1 MERLSGPLLE
11 AARPRVEFDQD
22 WDDVLAR
29 ARPARRPLRR
39 AALVAACAAV
49 LAAGAAAASSPG
61 LRGGLL
67 SIFDLARTADPAP
80 TWKLAGP
87 HIRATGALGSAARLT
102 HVDPA
107 TIRRIASGGS
117 GYRRLTLVGGLGPD
131 REPWLAQVGPG
142 WASDFFPLFGALTEV
157 DRPVWHTRTAH
168 GWDGWQFPMYGRSD
182 SHRALF
188 DYVAFGGSHPGAV
201 DWATLVGFARSDVAR
216 VVVATRAGGRRAL
229 VVGRRGAY
237 AYAAV
242 RPSALPRSLTAYDAT
257 GHVVGRDTVSLPTAS

>member
-11 AARPRVEFDQD
+11 AARPRVEFAQD

-29 ARPARRPLRR
+29 ARPTRRSVRH
-39 AALVAACAAV
+39 AALVGACAAV

-87 HIRATGALGSAARLT
+87 RIRATGPLGAAARLT
-102 HVDPA
+102 HVDPD
-107 TIRRIASGGS
+107 TIREIAAGGA

-131 REPWLAQVGPG
+131 RDPWLAQVGPG
-142 WASDFFPLFGALTEV
+142 WASDFFPLFGALAEV
-157 DRPVWHTRTAH
+157 DRPVRHTRTAH
-168 GWDGWQFPMYGRSD
+168 GWDGWQFPMYGRAD

-188 DYVAFGGSHPGAV
+188 DYAAFGGSRPGTIE
-201 DWATLVGFARSDVAR
+201 WATLVGFARSDVAR
-216 VVVATRAGGRRAL
+216 VVVGTRAGARRAL
-229 VVGRRGAY
+229 AIGKRGAY

-242 RPSALPRSLTAYDAT
+242 HAPDLPRTLTAYDAG
-257 GHVVGRDTVSLPTAS
+257 GHVVGHDTVSLPVP

>member
-1 MERLSGPLLE
+1 MDRLSGALLE

-39 AALVAACAAV
+39 VALTAACAAL

-80 TWKLAGP
+80 TWQLAGP
-87 HIRATGALGSAARLT
+87 RIRATGALRAAARLT
-102 HVDPA
+102 HVEPA
-107 TIRRIASGGS
+107 SLREIASGGT

-142 WASDFFPLFGALTEV
+142 WASDFFPLFGAVAEV

-182 SHRALF
+182 SRRALF
-188 DYVAFGGSHPGAV
+188 DYTAFGGARPGAV
-201 DWATLVGFARSDVAR
+201 EWATLVGFARSDVAR
-216 VVVATRAGGRRAL
+216 VVVSTRAGARRAL
-229 VVGRRGAY
+229 ALGGRGAY

-242 RPSALPRSLTAYDAT
+242 RASALPRTLTAYDAA
-257 GHVVGRDTVSLPTAS
+257 GRVVGRDAVSLPVP